1 MKLLIIIGILA
12 ISLTGCGA
20 DKDKLEPAP
29 VEDAI
34 DTEDE
39 DGTPDVTNETETDET
54 ETDGPDEE
62 GGANA
67 PTNSLGDKD
76 TSAFT
81 EEDIPQ
87 TNLEDIGGE
96 GMVDDTVPDLT
107 GMEESPVGEPVKFT
121 DATGKEICLFAIESV
136 ESSDMEIENMGDV
149 ADKKVVI
156 VSYSYTNMAV
166 EDNNILF
173 DDMSFKLLVDDTTC
187 MPYFSPKLTPAASS
201 GVGET
206 AFGQVAFLA
215 PKSCTDVIVV
225 FDNRI
230 VNAKMIFKTT
240 VE

>member
-1 MKLLIIIGILA
+1 MKKGLLLII
-12 ISLTGCGA
+12 LTIALVGCGA
-20 DKDKLEPAP
+20 DKDKPEPAP

-34 DTEDE
+34 DTTDTEDA
-39 DGTPDVTNETETDET
+39 DGALDVTDATET

-67 PTNSLGDKD
+67 PTTSLGDKD
-76 TSAFT
+76 TSAVT

-87 TNLEDIGGE
+87 TNPEDIGGE

-121 DATGKEICLFAIESV
+121 DASGKEICSFAIESV

-156 VSYSYTNMAV
+156 VSYSYTNTAV
-166 EDNNILF
+166 EDNNLLF
-173 DDMSFKLLVDDTTC
+173 DDMSFKLLADDTVC

-206 AFGQVAFLA
+206 VFGQVAFLA
-215 PKSCTDVIVV
+215 PKSCMDVIVV

-230 VNAKMIFKTT
+230 VNAKTIFKTI